1 MKILLKDLRRLI
13 QEVISQ
19 VEEYEVDEG
28 HEDPDEPLSQRD
40 REGDSD
46 SYEDKWDT

>member
-13 QEVISQ
+13 QEFISQ
-19 VEEYEVDEG
+19 VEEPAVNEG
-28 HEDPDEPLSQRD
+28 HEDPDEPLPQRD

-46 SYEDKWDT
+46 TRKDKWDT